1 VVPPEREP
9 ADVKYEY
16 IYEYAPITSA
26 IPPPYTFK
34 PMKDVRTFGRDRYD
48 NAVQEVMVLLK
59 IVKLLLLTVE
69 YETADFVSK

>member
-1 VVPPEREP
+1 VVPPTTDS
-9 ADVKYEY
+9 ADVM
-16 IYEYAPITSA
+16 YEYAPITSA

-34 PMKDVRTFGRDRYD
+34 PRKYVPTFGRDRYD

-69 YETADFVSK
+69 